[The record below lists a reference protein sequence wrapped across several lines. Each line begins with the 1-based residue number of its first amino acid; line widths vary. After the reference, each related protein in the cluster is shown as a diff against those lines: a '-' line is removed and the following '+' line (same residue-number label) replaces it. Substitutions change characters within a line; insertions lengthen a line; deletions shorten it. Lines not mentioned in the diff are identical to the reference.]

1 MCTRKDWKDS
11 PTVKA
16 QDYKT
21 GNRCCAAGSATL
33 LPCHLWKVTK
43 SQYPCF
49 LVCKWR
55 LWFTTSTQ
63 PIHLLWSQDVLQS
76 RTNNELKEMPQET
89 SMFLEVNTLFTSS
102 LMTTWSYW
110 KDIELSKKHYSGSCR
125 SRNAFIWSKI
135 RTTGREI
142 FSRHARGY
150 SE

>member
-1 MCTRKDWKDS
+1 MYWKGLNRQSNSKS
-11 PTVKA
+11 PGLRNKQWVL
-16 QDYKT
+16 
-21 GNRCCAAGSATL
+21 CCWLCHTPPLSPMESHKISVPL
-33 LPCHLWKVTK
+33 LLG
-43 SQYPCF
+43 
-49 LVCKWR
+49 CKWW

-110 KDIELSKKHYSGSCR
+110 KDTELSKKRYSGSCR

-135 RTTGREI
+135 RTTGRAI